1 MTGPMRPHRV
11 HVWPWLRGVGRLALP
26 DWLAITLGRHV
37 FAWRAMTETELRHE
51 LVHVDQWRAHGWRFP
66 ILYATESLRAR
77 RRGRNW
83 YRDNRFEREARGERF
98 PRDEP
103 PA

>member
-51 LVHVDQWRAHGWRFP
+51 LVHVDQWRAQGWRFP

-83 YRDNRFEREARGERF
+83 YRDNRFEREARGER
-98 PRDEP
+98 PS
-103 PA
+103 